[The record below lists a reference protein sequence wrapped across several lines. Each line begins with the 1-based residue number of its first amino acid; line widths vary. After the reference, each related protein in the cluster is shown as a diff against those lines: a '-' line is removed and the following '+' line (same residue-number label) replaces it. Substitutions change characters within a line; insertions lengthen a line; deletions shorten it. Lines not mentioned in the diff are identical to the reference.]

1 MVPSE
6 GEWLEDANVE
16 FLLQLES
23 AYSKNF
29 ELPFLKGSDQLGVVE
44 SNVYE
49 TWYEGY
55 MQLIRR
61 WLVNPIEFFPQFP
74 SLSNL
79 HQQWVTL
86 YIECLHS
93 VFQKYKLCIRAPTRI
108 NPTNRFGE
116 TMFRYTRA
124 RLQQQER
131 TRGFLMEAY
140 IRVRLTHF
148 KDRLYGH
155 YKEHALYFRELART
169 MDGDPELSYKEYTDL
184 KAQLLLE
191 KRQEEECKQRVEHR
205 EGTVLSGL
213 HRCNL
218 VSDPN
223 ANKLTVEVL
232 KEAIRKIK
240 SSSTWQYAAL
250 RVGGNRPHLLDQ
262 VEAVLPAYEAQDW
275 SFVYKP

>member
-1 MVPSE
+1 
-6 GEWLEDANVE
+6 
-16 FLLQLES
+16 
-23 AYSKNF
+23 
-29 ELPFLKGSDQLGVVE
+29 
-44 SNVYE
+44 
-49 TWYEGY
+49 
-55 MQLIRR
+55 
-61 WLVNPIEFFPQFP
+61 
-74 SLSNL
+74 
-79 HQQWVTL
+79 
-86 YIECLHS
+86 
-93 VFQKYKLCIRAPTRI
+93 
-108 NPTNRFGE
+108 
-116 TMFRYTRA
+116 
-124 RLQQQER
+124 
-131 TRGFLMEAY
+131 MEAY

-148 KDRLYGH
+148 KDRSYGH
-155 YKEHALYFRELART
+155 YKEHARYFRELART
-169 MDGDPELSYKEYTDL
+169 MDEDPELSYKEYTDL

-205 EGTVLSGL
+205 EGNVLSSL

-262 VEAVLPAYEAQDW
+262 IEAVLPAYEAQDW